1 MVKKSIN
8 PTELYSSEFV
18 AGLFDSMSATY
29 GFTNYVSS
37 FGFTEKWRHRC
48 IEQLPYHPRLGRGY
62 DLMTG
67 MGELWASLTPR
78 FTEAEVTGIDL
89 SPLMLAQA
97 IRNIKSC
104 SCTIALLQTDVLS
117 NNLPANSADFII
129 SSFGLKT
136 FSIHQLEQLAAE
148 VDRLLKPGGVFS
160 FVEISMPQ
168 NMLRPFYMFYLKRV
182 IPLVGKLFQGDAEN
196 YRMLGVYTEKFRDC
210 TLFYK
215 LLKAKGLDVRKASYF
230 AGCATGVFGQ
240 KV

>member
-1 MVKKSIN
+1 
-8 PTELYSSEFV
+8 
-18 AGLFDSMSATY
+18 MSATY

-48 IEQLPYHPRLGRGY
+48 IEQLPHHPRPMRGY

-78 FTEAEVTGIDL
+78 FTEAEVIGIDI

-97 IRNIKSC
+97 IRKIESYPY
-104 SCTIALLQTDVLS
+104 TITLLQTDVLS
-117 NNLPANSADFII
+117 NDLPANSADFII

-136 FSIHQLEQLAAE
+136 FSTHQLEQLAAE

-168 NMLRPFYMFYLKRV
+168 NRIRPFYMFYLKRV

-210 TLFYK
+210 TVFCK
-215 LLKAKGLDVRKASYF
+215 LLKDKGLSVNLTSYF